1 MPPDPHRETDIH
13 FDDVIIGSSVE
24 ALVTA
29 YKYGVPVLVDKRNI
43 PLSHFYLSPD
53 WDLSGIGVDNK
64 VNTFHNL
71 SGSQKQYGMS
81 SLELWNIL
89 SYRLNLMGLMPFA
102 DVFTNS
108 FEGAVPVGMSLRR
121 FAIHS
126 NSKIINIHSKNTV
139 LFDHPKCNGFG
150 ITPYYVSD
158 VFTIK
163 GLSKS
168 FEPNKIMQ
176 ISEDSEDSAA
186 IGFECFLIKEGKD
199 FKCYSKSIID
209 DNLLDDWKFSE
220 GSIRMRLEQRLFWN
234 ISKRATPILESREK
248 CPVLSKM
255 SSNLDEIVNLD
266 VMDIEF
272 SV

>member
-1 MPPDPHRETDIH
+1 MTPDPHRETDIH

-24 ALVTA
+24 ALATA

-43 PLSHFYLSPD
+43 PLPHFYISPD
-53 WDLSGIGVDNK
+53 WDLSGIGIDNK
-64 VNTFHNL
+64 INTFYSL
-71 SGSQKQYGMS
+71 GGSRRQYGMS

-108 FEGAVPVGMSLRR
+108 FREAVPVGMNLRR
-121 FAIHS
+121 FRIHS

-139 LFDHPKCNGFG
+139 LFDYPKSNGCG
-150 ITPYYVSD
+150 VTQYYVND
-158 VFTIK
+158 VFKIK

-176 ISEDSEDSAA
+176 ITDESEASTT
-186 IGFECFLIKEGKD
+186 IGFECFLVKEGKG
-199 FKCYSKSIID
+199 FKCHSKSIID

-220 GSIRMRLEQRLFWN
+220 GSIRMSLEQRLYWN

-255 SSNLDEIVNLD
+255 SSNLDEIINLD

-272 SV
+272 DV